1 MSAEPNA
8 ILAINSLDRYIN
20 SKISVWSDFD
30 ATWATGVPTLIWLI
44 GASPIIGS
52 ELVAAGIPA
61 GSIITAYNPVL
72 QTITINQNT
81 TTTQAVPEQVGQITI
96 ISRPSQPISNV
107 LFGAYND
114 VLPYANNFT
123 IQSPGALI
131 YGYMK
136 KLIVSQ
142 IQVQYNV
149 PTININL
156 NDTFYIVSSISG
168 TENYYKIEIPYGY
181 YTPEELAAVLET
193 LIETQTSTTGGAPI
207 ADIQVV
213 FDERFGFEFSSA
225 TRQFAFPSPVTLQ
238 AILDLPLSLINNV
251 YKTYRLLGMT
261 YNNSTPETGTQK
273 SFDYPNFLYTPYID
287 IYSDILTNYQTIK
300 DTDTSISKPKGLI
313 SRIYLSGAG
322 SIQNLRIN
330 TALGSSAFVMT
341 ADLNTP
347 KVINWTPDVA
357 VPSIDFQLRDCYGDL
372 LPGPQYGF
380 STEFQITLLCVEGKN

>member
-52 ELVAAGIPA
+52 ELVAPGIPD
-61 GSIITAYNPVL
+61 GSIITAYNKTL

-81 TTTQAVPEQVGQITI
+81 TTTQAVPVQVGQITI
-96 ISRPSQPISNV
+96 VSRPSQPISNV

-114 VLPYANNFT
+114 VKPYANDFT

-149 PTININL
+149 PTINTNL
-156 NDTFYIVSSISG
+156 NDTFYIISSISG

-181 YTPEELAAVLET
+181 YTPEELAGVLET
-193 LIETQTSTTGGAPI
+193 LIQSKTSTTGGAPI
-207 ADIQVV
+207 ANMQVS
-213 FDERFGFEFSSA
+213 FDERFGFQFTSA
-225 TRQFAFPSPVTLQ
+225 TRQFAFPSPVNLQ

-251 YKTYRLLGMT
+251 YKTYKILGMV
-261 YNNSTPETGTQK
+261 YNNSTPERDTQK

-300 DTDTSISKPKGLI
+300 DTDTSVSKLKGLI
-313 SRIYLSGAG
+313 SRVYLSGTG
-322 SIQNLRIN
+322 SIQNLRLN

-357 VPSIDFQLRDCYGDL
+357 VPSIDIQVRDCYGDL
-372 LPGPQYGF
+372 LPGAEYGF